1 MTRTTGAAVALLVA
15 GAAGVAALQPG
26 LARTVHAVKES
37 GDVVAFPPP
46 DELRVAVLGWDA
58 AAVDLLWA
66 KLLVEYGV
74 HFSERRDFTEIPRYL
89 DAILALEPGNASLY
103 KYVDTMLVYRPMQ
116 GTEEDARLARA
127 YLERGTRERPL
138 DPQIWLRYGQFVAF
152 IGPSFLKDKSEVPQ
166 WHQDGALAMAHAGEL
181 GADQDD
187 TLAAASMLN
196 RAGSTREAIKYL
208 ERAYVFTEHPAM
220 HEVHEAIGKRL
231 EALSAVSMR
240 DAADAVAQAIEE
252 RREREMPALSHTE
265 YLLLGPAID
274 PARCAGIAALDDRLC
289 ARSWD
294 EATAGRGSS
303 ANSP

>member
-1 MTRTTGAAVALLVA
+1 MSRTSGAAIALLVA

-74 HFSERRDFTEIPRYL
+74 HFADRRDFTEIPRYV
-89 DAILALEPGNASLY
+89 DAILALEPGYASLY
-103 KYVDTMLVYRPMQ
+103 KDVDTMLAYRPMQ
-116 GTEEDARLARA
+116 GTEADVRLARG

-138 DPQIWLRYGQFVAF
+138 DPQMWLRYGQFLAF
-152 IGPSFLKDKSEVPQ
+152 IGPSFLKDRGEIEE
-166 WHQDGALAMAHAGEL
+166 WRREGAEAMAHAGEL
-181 GADQDD
+181 GADQDE

-220 HEVHEAIGKRL
+220 HDVHEAIGKRL

-240 DAADAVAQAIEE
+240 DASDAVAKAIED
-252 RREREMPALSHTE
+252 RRAREMPALSHTE

-274 PARCAGIAALDDRLC
+274 PARCAGLAAVDDRLC

-294 EATAGRGSS
+294 EATAGPGSS
-303 ANSP
+303 ADSP